1 MATETELKLYIAP
14 EDAEKFVQH
23 PLLQQAN
30 NRQTPLKLYNTYFDT
45 PEHTL
50 LQHGVGLRVRHI
62 GEKRIQTLKTADEGL
77 GGLHQRQ
84 EWENEI
90 NGDTP
95 NYSQFP
101 KKALPKWCAD
111 KKNRQK
117 IEPLFTTDFSRTLWD
132 LVLEDGTQI
141 EVALDKG
148 EIKTKTHSTPLSE
161 VELELKSGS
170 PDKLYQVALTLQDD
184 LPLRIENKSKA
195 ARGYALHQYNPPQ
208 FHKAGPV
215 KLKDNMTTEQ
225 AFFHIMWHCLGHL
238 QANEDVV
245 LYGEDIEGV
254 HQMRVALRRLRSCLT
269 LYKSLIPKGT
279 TKPFRKEVKW
289 ITDVLGVARDWDV
302 FALTLQDI
310 ESQDNNAL
318 LSDLQTQVAN
328 FQAKAYVE
336 VRNALRSPRYS
347 RLLLLLGRWLT
358 QRRWR
363 KKLDAAAMN
372 HLENPI
378 KDFASQVLDSHYQSV
393 KTQGE
398 NFARLNPEQLH
409 ELRISIKKLGYGVRF
424 FLELYPE
431 PLIRPY
437 SKKLSRL
444 QDELG
449 ILNDGNVATELLNK
463 AGLDGNAS
471 ARHFL
476 NGWYAHQRMTHF
488 VAIESVWESFLEQKN
503 FW

>member
-14 EDAEKFVQH
+14 EDAEKFMQH

-30 NRQTPLKLYNTYFDT
+30 SRQAPLKLYNTYFDT

-50 LQHGVGLRVRHI
+50 LQHGVGLRVRQI
-62 GEKRIQTLKTADEGL
+62 GKKRIQTLKTADEGL

-90 NGDTP
+90 SGDKP
-95 NYSQFP
+95 NYNQFP

-111 KKNRQK
+111 KKNLQK
-117 IEPLFTTDFSRTLWD
+117 IKPLFTTDFSRTIWD
-132 LVLEDGTQI
+132 LILDDGTQI

-148 EIKTKTHSTPLSE
+148 EIKTETHSCPLSE

-170 PDKLYQVALTLQDD
+170 PDKLYQVALTLQND
-184 LPLRIENKSKA
+184 LPLIIENKSKA
-195 ARGYALHQYNPPQ
+195 ARGYALHQFNPPE
-208 FHKAGPV
+208 FHKAGTV
-215 KLKDNMTTEQ
+215 KLTANMTTEQ
-225 AFFHIMWHCLGHL
+225 AFFHIVWHCLGHL

-245 LYGEDIEGV
+245 LYGENIEGV

-269 LYKSLIPKGT
+269 LYQSLIPKET
-279 TKPFRKEVKW
+279 TKQFRQEVKW

-310 ESQDNNAL
+310 QSQDNYSQL
-318 LSDLQTQVAN
+318 IDLQAQVAD
-328 FQAKAYVE
+328 FQKNAYVE

-363 KKLDAAAMN
+363 KKLNAVALKK
-372 HLENPI
+372 LEIPI
-378 KDFASQVLDSHYQSV
+378 KNFANQVLDSHYQSV

-398 NFARLNPEQLH
+398 NFVSLNPEQLH
-409 ELRISIKKLGYGVRF
+409 QLRISIKKLGYGVRF
-424 FLELYPE
+424 LSNFIQNHSFA
-431 PLIRPY
+431 LI
-437 SKKLSRL
+437 
-444 QDELG
+444 
-449 ILNDGNVATELLNK
+449 
-463 AGLDGNAS
+463 
-471 ARHFL
+471 
-476 NGWYAHQRMTHF
+476 
-488 VAIESVWESFLEQKN
+488 QKN
-503 FW
+503 CHICKMNWVF